1 MKSQARFFIDFGDFC
16 VLTNKIKTKL
26 QAEYNIDEADI
37 DWIICEAVSIRRS
50 QINMQIEITDEQ
62 EKMIYNL
69 VNERLTGRPLA
80 YILGKSNFYGRDF
93 LVREGCL
100 IPRCETEELVEVIL
114 KEVHSGNG
122 LEIGVGSGAISIT
135 LMLEN
140 ENIKMQGVDISKEA
154 LDIAVENNEKLGA
167 GAKIYKSNLY
177 SNVPKEKFDFIVSN
191 PPYILSNDINF
202 LEDEVKNYEPLI
214 ALDGGIDGLDFYRKI
229 IEKAPQYLVRSGR
242 IFFEIGIGE
251 AKSIKELLEYKFKDV
266 TILKDLEGVERI
278 IYATLK

>member
-1 MKSQARFFIDFGDFC
+1 
-16 VLTNKIKTKL
+16 
-26 QAEYNIDEADI
+26 
-37 DWIICEAVSIRRS
+37 
-50 QINMQIEITDEQ
+50 MQIEITDEQ

-266 TILKDLEGVERI
+266 TVLKDLAGVERI